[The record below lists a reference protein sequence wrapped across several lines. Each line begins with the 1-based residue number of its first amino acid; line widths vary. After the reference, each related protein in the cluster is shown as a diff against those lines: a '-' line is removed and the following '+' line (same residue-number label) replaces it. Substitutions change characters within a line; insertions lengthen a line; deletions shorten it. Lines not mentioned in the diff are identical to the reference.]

1 MSMTSTL
8 PPLRLTTGQRILLA
22 LHRAID
28 RAEEWVANHRPGGP
42 EWQPLGT
49 SFQYR
54 ATARWAT
61 VLHRALPPAPNLTKM
76 RVQQLAQ
83 HMGAGQR

>member
-1 MSMTSTL
+1 MSMTNTTL

-28 RAEEWVANHRPGGP
+28 RAEDWVANRVGAPA
-42 EWQPLGT
+42 WQPLGT
-49 SFQYR
+49 CFQYR

-61 VLHRALPPAPNLTKM
+61 VLHRVLPAAPNLTKL
-76 RVQQLAQ
+76 RVQQLAR